1 MNYAESINSFIE
13 VLEQM
18 CEEERQLAQEH
29 SQADLKREEILHKIE
44 LTTFNASG
52 GYKIAKELQRIQ
64 KERREVKNRLA
75 EIQCFKAIIGGPH
88 GGIIGLRSH
97 LTKAVER
104 MAKAG
109 WNK

>member
-1 MNYAESINSFIE
+1 MSYIESINNFIE
-13 VLEQM
+13 ALHEM
-18 CEEERQLAQEH
+18 EKEEMNLAQAQ
-29 SQADLKREEILHKIE
+29 SKADLKREEILHKIE

-52 GYKIAKELQRIQ
+52 GYKIAKELQGIQ

-75 EIQCFKAIIGGPH
+75 EIQCFKAIIAGPH
-88 GGIIGLRSH
+88 GGIVGLQAH
-97 LTKAVER
+97 LTKAIER